1 MSEFTHDLNP
11 VDQIVADAV
20 GEPGKRTFFLQGRAG
35 REVVSLVLEKQ
46 EVSNLAVSVLQLLEE
61 LEGKYPDLPPSPR
74 TKKVLFPINRLNR
87 PSGSAS

>member
-11 VDQIVADAV
+11 VDQIIADAV

-46 EVSNLAVSVLQLLEE
+46 EVKNWKGSIPTCRRRRGLKRCSFL
-61 LEGKYPDLPPSPR
+61 
-74 TKKVLFPINRLNR
+74 TNRLNR
-87 PSGSAS
+87 PFVSAS